1 MFLSARLFAI
11 RWIKT
16 LDLERNE
23 RSAKVLQ
30 KRMTKSRVLGEGG
43 GVGWWWWVFLFVLI
57 TASSVSSP
65 ERKRHIY
72 IYYLY
77 IFI

>member
-43 GVGWWWWVFLFVLI
+43 GSGVVVVGFFVCFNNC
-57 TASSVSSP
+57 
-65 ERKRHIY
+65 
-72 IYYLY
+72 
-77 IFI
+77 IFCFQS